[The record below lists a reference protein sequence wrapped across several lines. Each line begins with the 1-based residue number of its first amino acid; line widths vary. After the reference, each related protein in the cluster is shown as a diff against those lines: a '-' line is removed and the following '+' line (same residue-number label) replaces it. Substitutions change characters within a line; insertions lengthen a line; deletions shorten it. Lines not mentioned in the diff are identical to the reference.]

1 MKKLLYASRFAWTPA
16 EGYVFVFLS
25 RLLRLALP
33 LQENLTGQAPIPCW
47 HHAKGQG
54 FSIKAHPL
62 DFTRRR
68 KAVVLIALDF
78 PLTPTLEGGTMSV
91 EKIQELGL
99 PEHLIKRLMEECDL
113 KDITPSELIV
123 QALTKRFPA
132 QSPHDKLALLR
143 DVIKKRYAV

>member
-1 MKKLLYASRFAWTPA
+1 MLGDRGFRSKHDLGSF
-16 EGYVFVFLS
+16 
-25 RLLRLALP
+25 
-33 LQENLTGQAPIPCW
+33 TGWC
-47 HHAKGQG
+47 
-54 FSIKAHPL
+54 
-62 DFTRRR
+62 

-78 PLTPTLEGGTMSV
+78 PLTPTLQGGTMSV

-132 QSPHDKLALLR
+132 QSPQDKLALLQDLIR
-143 DVIKKRYAV
+143 RRYAV

>member
-1 MKKLLYASRFAWTPA
+1 MLRDRGFQSRHSLCSF
-16 EGYVFVFLS
+16 
-25 RLLRLALP
+25 
-33 LQENLTGQAPIPCW
+33 TGW
-47 HHAKGQG
+47 
-54 FSIKAHPL
+54 
-62 DFTRRR
+62 R
-68 KAVVLIALDF
+68 KAVVLVALDF

-91 EKIQELGL
+91 QKIHELGL

-132 QSPHDKLALLR
+132 QSPQDKLALLR